1 MQRDLDRKPVT
12 TFRDRAELVL
22 ASASPRRIE
31 LLALIGI
38 TPDRIDPADID
49 ETPLKDE
56 TPSRLAVRLARTK
69 AQAVAARAPGAVVL
83 AADTV
88 VAVGRRLLE
97 KPADE
102 AEAEK
107 FLRLLSGRNHRV
119 FTGVAVATGET
130 VRHRVVDT
138 RVAIKRLSD
147 AEIADYVAGGDW
159 KGKAGGYGIQGPA
172 AAFVLKIVGS
182 HPAVMGLPLP
192 ETVNLLAGAG
202 WRK

>member
-1 MQRDLDRKPVT
+1 MSRP
-12 TFRDRAELVL
+12 ELVL

-69 AQAVAARAPGAVVL
+69 AQAVAARAPDAVVL

-97 KPADE
+97 KPADA

-130 VRHRVVDT
+130 VRHRVVET

-172 AAFVLKIVGS
+172 AAFVLKIIGS
-182 HPAVMGLPLP
+182 HPAVIGLPLP

>member
-1 MQRDLDRKPVT
+1 MQRP
-12 TFRDRAELVL
+12 ELVL

-38 TPDRIDPADID
+38 APDRIDPADID

-56 TPSRLAVRLARTK
+56 TPARLAVRLARAK
-69 AQAVAARAPGAVVL
+69 AQIVEARSPGAVVL

-97 KPADE
+97 KPADADE
-102 AEAEK
+102 ARR
-107 FLRLLSGRNHRV
+107 FLGLLSGRNHRV
-119 FTGVAVATGET
+119 FTAVAVARGDRVT
-130 VRHRVVDT
+130 HRCVDT
-138 RVAIKRLSD
+138 RVAFKRLSD

-159 KGKAGGYGIQGPA
+159 RGKAGGYGIQGPA
-172 AAFVLKIVGS
+172 AAFVLKIIGS

-192 ETVNLLAGAG
+192 ETVNLLSGAG
-202 WRK
+202 WRR

>member
-1 MQRDLDRKPVT
+1 MSRPE
-12 TFRDRAELVL
+12 FVL

-56 TPSRLAVRLARTK
+56 TPSRLAVRLACTK
-69 AQAVAARAPGAVVL
+69 AQAVAGRAPNAVVL

-97 KPADE
+97 KPADA
-102 AEAEK
+102 AEAER

-119 FTGVAVATGET
+119 FTGVAVAAGGKVT
-130 VRHRVVDT
+130 HRCVDT
-138 RVAIKRLSD
+138 RVAFKRLSE

-159 KGKAGGYGIQGPA
+159 RGKAGGYGIQGPA

-182 HPAVMGLPLP
+182 HFAVMGLPLP
-192 ETVNLLAGAG
+192 ETVNLLAGVG
-202 WRK
+202 FRR

>member
-1 MQRDLDRKPVT
+1 LSRPD
-12 TFRDRAELVL
+12 LVL

-49 ETPLKDE
+49 ETPRKAE
-56 TPSRLAVRLARTK
+56 EPPRLAVRLARAK
-69 AQAVAARAPGAVVL
+69 AEAVLTRHPGALVL
-83 AADTV
+83 SADTV

-97 KPADE
+97 KPADA
-102 AEAEK
+102 AEAER

-119 FTGVAVATGET
+119 FTAVALATAART
-130 VRHRVVDT
+130 THRCVET
-138 RVAIKRLSD
+138 RVTVKRLSD
-147 AEIADYVAGGDW
+147 AEIAAYVAGSDW
-159 KGKAGGYGIQGPA
+159 RGKAGGYGIQGPA
-172 AAFVLKIVGS
+172 AAFVTRIVGS

-202 WRK
+202 WHR

>member
-1 MQRDLDRKPVT
+1 MGGRP
-12 TFRDRAELVL
+12 ELVL

-38 TPDRIDPADID
+38 KPDRIDPADID
-49 ETPLKDE
+49 ETPERDE
-56 TPSRLAVRLARTK
+56 TPSRLAVRLARSK
-69 AQAVAARAPGAVVL
+69 AGVVAARSPEAVVL

-102 AEAEK
+102 VEATK
-107 FLRLLSGRNHRV
+107 FLTLLSGRNHRV
-119 FTGVAVATGET
+119 FTGVAVAHGGK
-130 VRHRVVDT
+130 VISRVVDT
-138 RVAIKRLSD
+138 RVTFKVLSP

-159 KGKAGGYGIQGPA
+159 RGKAGGYGIQGPA
-172 AAFVLKIVGS
+172 GAFVVRIVGS
-182 HPAVMGLPLP
+182 HPAVMGLPLF

>member
-1 MQRDLDRKPVT
+1 MSPRP
-12 TFRDRAELVL
+12 ELVL

-69 AQAVAARAPGAVVL
+69 AQAVAARSPDAVVL

-97 KPADE
+97 KPADA

-119 FTGVAVATGET
+119 FTGVAVSVGERVT
-130 VRHRVVDT
+130 HRVVDT

-172 AAFVLKIVGS
+172 AAFVLKIIGS

>member
-1 MQRDLDRKPVT
+1 VQRP
-12 TFRDRAELVL
+12 ELVL

-56 TPSRLAVRLARTK
+56 TPPRLAARLARTK
-69 AQAVAARAPGAVVL
+69 AAAVAGRSPGAVVV

-97 KPADE
+97 KPAD
-102 AEAEK
+102 ATEAEK

-119 FTGVAVATGET
+119 FTGVAVATGDDL
-130 VRHRVVDT
+130 RHRVVET
-138 RVAIKRLSD
+138 RVSFKRLSD
-147 AEIADYVAGGDW
+147 AEIAHYVAGGDW
-159 KGKAGGYGIQGPA
+159 RGKAGGYGIQGPA
-172 AAFVLKIVGS
+172 AAFVLRIIGS

-202 WRK
+202 WRI

>member
-1 MQRDLDRKPVT
+1 MSRP
-12 TFRDRAELVL
+12 ELVL
-22 ASASPRRIE
+22 ASASARRIE

-38 TPDRIDPADID
+38 IPDRIDPADID

-69 AQAVAARAPGAVVL
+69 AQAVASRAPEAVVL

-119 FTGVAVATGET
+119 FTGVAAAKGEA
-130 VRHRVVDT
+130 VRHRVVET
-138 RVAIKRLSD
+138 RVAFKRLSD
-147 AEIADYVAGGDW
+147 AEIAGYVAGGDW
-159 KGKAGGYGIQGPA
+159 RGKAGGYGIQGPA

-202 WRK
+202 WRR

>member
-1 MQRDLDRKPVT
+1 VPRPD
-12 TFRDRAELVL
+12 LVL

-38 TPDRIDPADID
+38 TPDHILPADID
-49 ETPLKDE
+49 ESPLKDE
-56 TPSRLAVRLARTK
+56 TPPRLAVRLARTK
-69 AQAVAARAPGAVVL
+69 AQAVSAQTPGAVVL

-97 KPADE
+97 KPADA
-102 AEAEK
+102 AEAER

-119 FTGVAVATGET
+119 FTAVAVAAGERVT
-130 VRHRVVDT
+130 HRCVET
-138 RVAIKRLSD
+138 RVAFKRLSD
-147 AEIADYVAGGDW
+147 PEIATYVAGGDW
-159 KGKAGGYGIQGPA
+159 RGKAGGYGIQGPA
-172 AAFVLKIVGS
+172 AAFVLKIIGS

-202 WRK
+202 WRAAPIRP

>member
-1 MQRDLDRKPVT
+1 MARP
-12 TFRDRAELVL
+12 ELVL

-38 TPDRIDPADID
+38 SPDRIDPADID
-49 ETPLKDE
+49 ETPLRDE

-69 AQAVAARAPGAVVL
+69 AQAVAARAPHAVVL

-97 KPADE
+97 KPADA

-172 AAFVLKIVGS
+172 AAFVLRIIGS